1 MKMLVLDFMVLT
13 SYKIFEIQML
23 NKIVIIMVKLQF
35 QQSFFLIYEALQ
47 INIVYQQSNI
57 ISSKDSFASQG
68 LRNVLRINNI
78 VAWSLNQ
85 CV

>member
-1 MKMLVLDFMVLT
+1 
-13 SYKIFEIQML
+13 
-23 NKIVIIMVKLQF
+23 MVKLHF
-35 QQSFFLIYEALQ
+35 QRSFFLIYEALQ

-57 ISSKDSFASQG
+57 ISSDSQYIYIYIYIISSKDSFASQG
-68 LRNVLRINNI
+68 LRNVLRINNT